1 MAGTRNHYERAFSGW
16 LAASGVQAMA
26 VDERRRPVVETRR
39 LKNFDFL
46 VNGYESVLAL
56 DLKGRRHS
64 PWITRDDLYSM
75 MAWRGL
81 LRERVEPAF
90 LFAFYAVGG
99 NPASRLA
106 ELPALCYAVPGGVYR
121 FALLWLEDAQRL
133 ARPRSAQWGTYG
145 FQWAAFCRAVRPLDQ
160 LVPVMPQAVAAG
172 H

>member
-16 LAASGVQAMA
+16 LSASGVRALA
-26 VDERRRPVVETRR
+26 VDERRRPVVESRR

-46 VNGYESVLAL
+46 VNGYQCVLAL

-81 LRERVEPAF
+81 LRDRVEPAF
-90 LFAFYAVGG
+90 LFAFYAGSG
-99 NPASRLA
+99 APASRLTD
-106 ELPALCYAVPGGVYR
+106 LPALRYTVPGGVYR

-145 FQWAAFCRAVRPLDQ
+145 FQWAAFCRAVLPLDQ
-160 LVPVMPQAVAAG
+160 VVPVTPPAEVAG